1 MWIFTKDGFYSAV
14 WNKHCRRDEVM
25 IRSQSKEDL
34 SRLIKKI
41 RGYCDES
48 KIIEIEQVD
57 YRFRIKIPKDA
68 WSDYLAD
75 CALHLDYPEVK
86 NHILPDGDQLR
97 KDAYYQIW
105 QTIYRWRTKMDTET
119 KDGDGQSKGIK
130 LLPPFRWKK

>member
-1 MWIFTKDGFYSAV
+1 
-14 WNKHCRRDEVM
+14 M
-25 IRSQSKEDL
+25 IRSQSKGDL

-75 CALHLDYPEVK
+75 CAHHLDYPEVK

-97 KDAYYQIW
+97 QDAYYQIW
-105 QTIYRWRTKMDTET
+105 QTIYRWRTKMNTET

-130 LLPPFRWKK
+130 LLPPLRWKK